1 MFSDLYH
8 DGYVMDLDLLGREVK
23 RQRDVLG
30 LTQEQLAA
38 KAMVSRPTI
47 ARLETGRATDL
58 GYRAVLRILNALGLD
73 LRVSTLN
80 RGRPTL
86 EDLVEEKP

>member
-1 MFSDLYH
+1 M
-8 DGYVMDLDLLGREVK
+8 
-23 RQRDVLG
+23 
-30 LTQEQLAA
+30 
-38 KAMVSRPTI
+38 SRPTI

-58 GYRAVLRILNALGLD
+58 GYRSILRILNALGLD

-86 EDLVEEKP
+86 EDLEAEQA

>member
-1 MFSDLYH
+1 MRD
-8 DGYVMDLDLLGREVK
+8 VMDLHSLGREIR
-23 RQRDVLG
+23 RQRDAAG

-38 KAMVSRPTI
+38 MALVSRPTI
-47 ARLETGRATDL
+47 ARLETGRASDL
-58 GYRAVLRILNALGLD
+58 GYRSIVRILNALGLD

-86 EDLVEEKP
+86 EDLEAEQA

>member
-1 MFSDLYH
+1 
-8 DGYVMDLDLLGREVK
+8 MDLDLLGREVK

-38 KAMVSRPTI
+38 KATVSRPTI

-58 GYRAVLRILNALGLD
+58 GYRAVLRILNALDLD

-86 EDLVEEKP
+86 DDLAKETP

>member
-1 MFSDLYH
+1 
-8 DGYVMDLDLLGREVK
+8 MDFDSLGQEIR
-23 RQRDVLG
+23 RQRDAMG

-38 KAMVSRPTI
+38 KALVSRPTI

-58 GYRAVLRILNALGLD
+58 GYRSILRILNALGLD

-86 EDLVEEKP
+86 EDIAAEQP

>member
-1 MFSDLYH
+1 
-8 DGYVMDLDLLGREVK
+8 MDLDSIGREI
-23 RQRDVLG
+23 RSQRGVLG

-38 KAMVSRPTI
+38 KALVSRPTI

-58 GYRAVLRILNALGLD
+58 GYRALLRILNALGLD
-73 LRVSTLN
+73 LRVSVLN

-86 EDLVEEKP
+86 EDLAAEQT

>member
-1 MFSDLYH
+1 MN
-8 DGYVMDLDLLGREVK
+8 LDSLGQEIR
-23 RQRDVLG
+23 RQRAALG

-38 KAMVSRPTI
+38 KALVSRPTI

-58 GYRAVLRILNALGLD
+58 GYRSILRILNALGLD
-73 LRVSTLN
+73 LRISTLN

-86 EDLVEEKP
+86 EDIAAEQP

>member
-1 MFSDLYH
+1 M
-8 DGYVMDLDLLGREVK
+8 MDLEALGIEIRRHRK
-23 RQRDVLG
+23 ALG
-30 LTQEQLAA
+30 FTQEQLAA
-38 KAMVSRPTI
+38 RALVSRPTI

-58 GYRAVLRILNALGLD
+58 GYRSIHRILNALGLD

-86 EDLVEEKP
+86 EDITAETS

>member
-1 MFSDLYH
+1 
-8 DGYVMDLDLLGREVK
+8 MDLESLGQEIR
-23 RQRDVLG
+23 RQRNAVG

-38 KAMVSRPTI
+38 RALVSRPTI

-58 GYRAVLRILNALGLD
+58 GYRSILRILNALGLD

-86 EDLVEEKP
+86 EDLEAEQA